1 MRVAVLGLGEAG
13 GRFATDLVAAGVQVA
28 AFDPGPVPSPEGVE
42 RWRRAGRRGRT
53 QPRSFSP

>member
-28 AFDPGPVPSPEGVE
+28 AFDPGPVPTPSGVE
-42 RWRRAGRRGRT
+42 RWPSRA
-53 QPRSFSP
+53 PR